1 MSSNAR
7 EILGRLSELGCRVT
21 AQGGTLRLEVVAM
34 LPADLLEAARA
45 HKPDLLKLLEERQCL
60 RAEPFGTARESPL
73 GTLRAAYQRTFML
86 TVAEADGVAVP
97 PGAGE
102 ALYQEILRLTDEV
115 GPVVAETLMREA
127 QQAFEQRTGRC
138 GFCGGRD
145 HRGNA

>member
-1 MSSNAR
+1 MRSDAA
-7 EILGRLSELGCRVT
+7 EILCRLSRLGCRVT
-21 AQGGTLRLEVVAM
+21 VQGGTIRLEVLAK
-34 LPADLLEAARA
+34 LPADLLEVARA
-45 HKPDLLKLLEERQCL
+45 HKPDLLKLLAERHRHPAKAVGTERGNQLGAL
-60 RAEPFGTARESPL
+60 RL
-73 GTLRAAYQRTFML
+73 AYKRTFML

-115 GPVVAETLMREA
+115 GAVAAETLMREA